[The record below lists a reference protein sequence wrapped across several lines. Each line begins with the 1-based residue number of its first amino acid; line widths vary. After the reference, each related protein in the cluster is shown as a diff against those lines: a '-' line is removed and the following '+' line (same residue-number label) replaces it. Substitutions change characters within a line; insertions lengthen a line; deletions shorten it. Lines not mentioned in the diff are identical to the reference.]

1 MVRFFN
7 VTVLFLFW
15 QFGKITHSLLPLVVT
30 VAVQVMHL
38 LAAGRIEV
46 QLVELQD
53 GPGNPVEG
61 LHALRDCSLYDF
73 AAGHQMIPVA
83 NLVELF
89 LQRTLAQT
97 HISVTADFV
106 SHEANPF
113 SGIPLSQSQRKGD
126 VVFSSQ

>member
-7 VTVLFLFW
+7 VTVLLLFW

-53 GPGNPVEG
+53 GPGDTVEG
-61 LHALRDCSLYDF
+61 LHALRDRCLYDF
-73 AAGHQMIPVA
+73 AAGHQMIPVV
-83 NLVELF
+83 LG
-89 LQRTLAQT
+89 LA
-97 HISVTADFV
+97 SVTSPCFMVQRMSATNSLRD
-106 SHEANPF
+106 
-113 SGIPLSQSQRKGD
+113 GI
-126 VVFSSQ
+126 